1 MSKGLRRHFGQLVV
15 AGFAGTTVPPELRAL
30 AREFDLGGAIL
41 FGRNVEAPAQVA
53 ELAYDL
59 GALAQELP
67 PWVGVDQEGG
77 RVQRIREG
85 VTRIPAMRVLGAQH
99 QAVQLARDAGLV
111 IGAELAAL
119 DIDVPFAPV
128 VDLDYGCSSVIGDR
142 AFHRDPAQV
151 ATLAQALID
160 GLASAGLAATLK
172 HFPGHGAVVPDSH
185 LELPVD
191 ERASEEI
198 VANDLQPFVR
208 LIRQAVPSVMTAH
221 VVYSAVDARPAS
233 FSAVW
238 IQDWLRKRLGF
249 SGCVIS
255 DDLTMAGAASVGSP
269 LDRAHLAAEAGCD
282 LLPMCNKRENVV
294 QALDGATLPLATGW
308 RSRIAALR
316 RQPKAVPPAA
326 LSAARQRLEAVQW
339 N

>member
-1 MSKGLRRHFGQLVV
+1 MSLMIDV
-15 AGFAGTTVPPELRAL
+15 AGLELDAADRELL
-30 AREFDLGGAIL
+30 AHPDVSGFIL
-41 FGRNVEAPAQVA
+41 FGRNVDTVEQVA
-53 ELAYDL
+53 ELVRQVRSIRRDL
-59 GALAQELP
+59 LVAI
-67 PWVGVDQEGG
+67 DYEGG

-85 VTRIPAMRVLGAQH
+85 VTRIPAMRALGAQH

-191 ERASEEI
+191 ERAPEEI

>member
-1 MSKGLRRHFGQLVV
+1 MSLMIDV
-15 AGFAGTTVPPELRAL
+15 AGLELDAADRELL
-30 AREFDLGGAIL
+30 AHPDVSGFIL
-41 FGRNVEAPAQVA
+41 FGRNVDTVEQVA
-53 ELAYDL
+53 ELVRQVRSVRRDL
-59 GALAQELP
+59 LVAI
-67 PWVGVDQEGG
+67 DYEGG

-151 ATLAQALID
+151 ATLAQVLID

-269 LDRAHLAAEAGCD
+269 LDRAHLAAESGCD

-294 QALDGATLPLATGW
+294 QALDGATLPLAAGW

-316 RQPKAVPPAA
+316 RQPKAVSPAA

>member
-1 MSKGLRRHFGQLVV
+1 MSLMIDV
-15 AGFAGTTVPPELRAL
+15 AGLELDAADRELL
-30 AREFDLGGAIL
+30 AHPDVSGFIL
-41 FGRNVEAPAQVA
+41 FGRNVDTVEQVA
-53 ELAYDL
+53 ELVRQVRSVRRDL
-59 GALAQELP
+59 LVAI
-67 PWVGVDQEGG
+67 DYEGG

-85 VTRIPAMRVLGAQH
+85 VTRIPAMRALGAQH

-191 ERASEEI
+191 ERAPEEI

>member
-1 MSKGLRRHFGQLVV
+1 MSLMIDV
-15 AGFAGTTVPPELRAL
+15 AGLELDAADRELL
-30 AREFDLGGAIL
+30 AHPDVSGFIL
-41 FGRNVEAPAQVA
+41 FGRNVDTVEQVA
-53 ELAYDL
+53 ELVRQVRSIRRDL
-59 GALAQELP
+59 LVAI
-67 PWVGVDQEGG
+67 DYEGG

-85 VTRIPAMRVLGAQH
+85 VTRIPAMWALGAQH

-191 ERASEEI
+191 ERAPEEI